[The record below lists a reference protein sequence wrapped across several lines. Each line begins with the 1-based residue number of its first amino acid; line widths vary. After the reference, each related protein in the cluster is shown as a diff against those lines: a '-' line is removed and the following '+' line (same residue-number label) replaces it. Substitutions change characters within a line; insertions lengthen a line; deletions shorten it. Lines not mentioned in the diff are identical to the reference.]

1 MQMLGVCSIYI
12 YIYIYGLS
20 YNKNTL
26 CIIVNSHIELET
38 AISNQ
43 T

>member
-1 MQMLGVCSIYI
+1 MQILAVCSIYI
-12 YIYIYGLS
+12 YGLN
-20 YNKNTL
+20 YNKNIL

-43 T
+43 A